1 MQDIFFYKIKTKCVL
16 GIFQASANIRAIEA
30 QIHDIRVEKSVS
42 ILCHN
47 QLNFNFQS
55 VLKRAHKD
63 DKEGRKQTFYCGLT
77 KLRE

>member
-1 MQDIFFYKIKTKCVL
+1 MCPWHRLFQVSAKKC
-16 GIFQASANIRAIEA
+16 AIEA

-42 ILCHN
+42 IFCHN
-47 QLNFNFQS
+47 QLNFHFQS
-55 VLKRAHKD
+55 ELKRAHKD